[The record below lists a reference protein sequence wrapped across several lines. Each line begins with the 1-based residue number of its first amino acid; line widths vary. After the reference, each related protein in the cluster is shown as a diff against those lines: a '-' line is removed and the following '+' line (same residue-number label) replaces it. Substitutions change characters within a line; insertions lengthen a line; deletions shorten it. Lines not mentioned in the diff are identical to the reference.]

1 MLREKLKITSFDWIV
16 KQYQWYS
23 LPIAGWFLKY
33 QHKIPYKVFI
43 KKFDRKVELFLFIV
57 VSIPVMNAFTIKDL
71 ENLSGIKAHT
81 IRIWEQRYNFL
92 KPQRT
97 TTNIRYY
104 TNDELKTVLNIALLN
119 KYGFKISHIDRM
131 RPQEIREKILSLGDA
146 RAVQERI
153 INELV
158 QEMVDLEM
166 DRFEKILT
174 NYIAS
179 KGIERT
185 VIQII
190 FPFLEKI
197 GILWQTGHIN
207 PAQEHL
213 VTNIIRQ
220 KLIVGIETTVSP
232 VKVNKTFLLF
242 LPEGEHHEL
251 GLLFMYYLLKSRGAN
266 VIYLGANVPV
276 KDVEHVIRL
285 KRPDIIFV
293 HLTATSTHFNFEKFL
308 TNVENRFLGTRTVV
322 SGLLTQHYRKKV
334 PDSVQFKKSLS
345 EVMEFLSAL

>member
-1 MLREKLKITSFDWIV
+1 
-16 KQYQWYS
+16 
-23 LPIAGWFLKY
+23 
-33 QHKIPYKVFI
+33 
-43 KKFDRKVELFLFIV
+43 
-57 VSIPVMNAFTIKDL
+57 MNAFTIKDL

-92 KPQRT
+92 KPHRT

-104 TNDELKTVLNIALLN
+104 SNDELKTVLNIALLN

-131 RPQEIREKILSLGDA
+131 PPTEIREKILSLGDA
-146 RAVQERI
+146 RAIQERI
-153 INELV
+153 INDLV
-158 QEMVDLEM
+158 QEMIDLDIE
-166 DRFEKILT
+166 RFEKILS
-174 NYIAS
+174 NYISA

-220 KLIVGIETTVSP
+220 KLIVGIETTVSHI
-232 VKVNKTFLLF
+232 KLEKTFLLF

-251 GLLFMYYLLKSRGAN
+251 GLLFMYYLVKSRGAKT
-266 VIYLGANVPV
+266 IYLGANVPV
-276 KDVEHVIRL
+276 KDVEHVINL
-285 KRPDIIFV
+285 KKPDIVFV
-293 HLTATSTHFNFEKFL
+293 HLTATGSNFNFEKFL
-308 TNVENRFLGTRTVV
+308 NNVEQRFVSVNTVI
-322 SGLLTQHYRKKV
+322 SGQLTQSYKKRI
-334 PDSVQFKKSLS
+334 PQSVQFKRSLS
-345 EVMEFLSAL
+345 EVMEYLSSL